1 MGERIVTTTGVLYG
15 LEMSIRSKLIAM
27 GATSKEKAVTIKQ
40 ANFSIQEEN
49 WIGYVAGGLFA
60 EVKKTKDGKLYVPIY
75 KTFPNGS

>member
-1 MGERIVTTTGVLYG
+1 MELASGILYG
-15 LEMSIRSKLIAM
+15 VEEQVKTKLFAI

-49 WIGYVAGGLFA
+49 WIGYIAGGLFA
-60 EVKKTKDGKLYVPIY
+60 EVKKTKDGKLYAPIY

>member
-1 MGERIVTTTGVLYG
+1 MEPTSGILYG
-15 LEMSIRSKLIAM
+15 VQELIKTKLFAI
-27 GATSKEKAVTIKQ
+27 GATSKKKAVTIKQ

-49 WIGYVAGGLFA
+49 WIGYIAGGLFA